1 MSPSLVT
8 NSLLS
13 FFFRQNVVSK
23 IDFFIRDII
32 PFRPTTNKEFFWLHD
47 DGKNEAETFVHHR
60 GSVSR
65 EGRKAHLV
73 DELET
78 TSVFDSLILDL
89 DGGHRQSRGGV
100 QGDDGRGDEGDALW
114 FFFQFLSRKRRAFRL
129 GKEKEAISGEWK
141 RPRDD
146 ANATQNANRTTVK
159 RERASLLFESTRTF
173 SFSSSRVGVLV
184 ADRCAIEIKRAKIP
198 SEIFVFWTYLL
209 GEFVGR
215 LDADD
220 NLLGL
225 LGGRFDRNQV
235 GGERWS

>member
-1 MSPSLVT
+1 MSWRPPAFSV
-8 NSLLS
+8 LLS
-13 FFFRQNVVSK
+13 WISIGDTAKAGAAFKAMTDAATKETLCVIFFFN
-23 IDFFIRDII
+23 
-32 PFRPTTNKEFFWLHD
+32 FW
-47 DGKNEAETFVHHR
+47 V
-60 GSVSR
+60 
-65 EGRKAHLV
+65 
-73 DELET
+73 
-78 TSVFDSLILDL
+78 
-89 DGGHRQSRGGV
+89 
-100 QGDDGRGDEGDALW
+100 GRGERSDW
-114 FFFQFLSRKRRAFRL
+114 VKRKRQ
-129 GKEKEAISGEWK
+129 ISGEWK

-146 ANATQNANRTTVK
+146 ANATQNSNRTTVK